1 LCAVQVLSAEGGG
14 TSSGVIAGINHVVS
28 ICSAAGSR
36 CVANMS
42 LGGDGVDTALN
53 QAVAAAVNAGV
64 VMVVAAGNSN
74 VDACTHSPASEPLA
88 ITVGATTET
97 DARAGFSNFGS
108 CVDVYA
114 PGTNIKSAWKDSP
127 TATLNLQG
135 TSMASPRK
143 SHRAVDC

>member
-1 LCAVQVLSAEGGG
+1 MCAVQVLSAEGSG
-14 TSSGVIAGINHVVS
+14 TWSGVIAGINHVVYK
-28 ICSAAGSR
+28 CSAAGSR

-42 LGGDGVDTALN
+42 LGNEGVVTAVN

-74 VDACTHSPASEPLA
+74 VDACTFSPASEPLA

-143 SHRAVDC
+143 SHRALS